1 MWQLKFEIRHKL
13 LLNTPTSKV
22 ENFTMVKRMNYLLV
36 NISPKATCYCLLLG
50 VMTLIASACSSTTE
64 SNTSQTIDV
73 PTTSSHKIA
82 IVNASG
88 NVINAIK
95 YRPCGASDGRYQ
107 YLTGNLRPNEKLS
120 VNIYSQCVDLIA
132 TNAFKKNLVDVKN
145 VDLKQIKTW
154 TIK

>member
-1 MWQLKFEIRHKL
+1 
-13 LLNTPTSKV
+13 
-22 ENFTMVKRMNYLLV
+22 MVKRMNYLLC
-36 NISPKATCYCLLLG
+36 NITPKATWYCLLFG
-50 VMTLIASACSSTTE
+50 VMAIISSACSSTTE
-64 SNTSQTIDV
+64 SNTSQTIDA
-73 PTTSSHKIA
+73 PMRNSHKIA
-82 IVNASG
+82 IVNESG

-145 VDLKQIKTW
+145 VDLTQIKTW

>member
-1 MWQLKFEIRHKL
+1 MAKHMNSFLI
-13 LLNTPTSKV
+13 NI
-22 ENFTMVKRMNYLLV
+22 NF
-36 NISPKATCYCLLLG
+36 KAAWYCLLFG
-50 VMTLIASACSSTTE
+50 TMAVIASACSNTTE
-64 SNTSQTIDV
+64 SSMSQTTDV

-82 IVNASG
+82 IVNESG

>member
-1 MWQLKFEIRHKL
+1 MNKRFFNLVTSNKTKYLWSSL
-13 LLNTPTSKV
+13 LIGAITV
-22 ENFTMVKRMNYLLV
+22 
-36 NISPKATCYCLLLG
+36 IS
-50 VMTLIASACSSTTE
+50 SACSSTSETD
-64 SNTSQTIDV
+64 TTQTTDAQ
-73 PTTSSHKIA
+73 TTTSHKIA

-95 YRPCGASDGRYQ
+95 YRPCGTGDGRYQ

-120 VNIYSQCVDLIA
+120 INIYSQCVDLIA

-145 VDLKQIKTW
+145 VDLNKIKTW

>member
-1 MWQLKFEIRHKL
+1 MAKHMNSFLI
-13 LLNTPTSKV
+13 NI
-22 ENFTMVKRMNYLLV
+22 NF
-36 NISPKATCYCLLLG
+36 KAAWYCLLFG
-50 VMTLIASACSSTTE
+50 TMAVIASACSNTTE
-64 SNTSQTIDV
+64 SSMSQTTDV

-82 IVNASG
+82 IVNESG

-132 TNAFKKNLVDVKN
+132 TNAFKKNMVDVKN

>member
-1 MWQLKFEIRHKL
+1 MAKHMNSFLI
-13 LLNTPTSKV
+13 NI
-22 ENFTMVKRMNYLLV
+22 NF
-36 NISPKATCYCLLLG
+36 KAAWYCLLFG
-50 VMTLIASACSSTTE
+50 TMAVIASACSNTTE
-64 SNTSQTIDV
+64 SIISQTTDV

-82 IVNASG
+82 IVNESG

-120 VNIYSQCVDLIA
+120 VNIYSQCIDLIA

>member
-1 MWQLKFEIRHKL
+1 MANRKNLF
-13 LLNTPTSKV
+13 P
-22 ENFTMVKRMNYLLV
+22 FT
-36 NISPKATCYCLLLG
+36 ITPKATWYYLWFG
-50 VMTLIASACSSTTE
+50 VMAIIASACSSTTE
-64 SNTSQTIDV
+64 SNMSQTIDV
-73 PTTSSHKIA
+73 PTASSHKIA
-82 IVNASG
+82 IVNESG

-120 VNIYSQCVDLIA
+120 VNIYSQCVDLLA

>member
-1 MWQLKFEIRHKL
+1 
-13 LLNTPTSKV
+13 
-22 ENFTMVKRMNYLLV
+22 MVKRMNYLLV
-36 NISPKATCYCLLLG
+36 NISPKATCYCLLLS
-50 VMTLIASACSSTTE
+50 VMTIVASACSGTTE
-64 SNTSQTIDV
+64 SNISQTIDV

-82 IVNASG
+82 IVNESG

-120 VNIYSQCVDLIA
+120 VNIYSQCIDLIA

>member
-1 MWQLKFEIRHKL
+1 MWHLNFEIRHTL
-13 LLNTPTSKV
+13 LLKNRNEKV
-22 ENFTMVKRMNYLLV
+22 ENVTMAKHMYSFLLKI
-36 NISPKATCYCLLLG
+36 NFKAAWYCLLFSTIA
-50 VMTLIASACSSTTE
+50 VIASACGSTSE
-64 SNTSQTIDV
+64 SNMSQTTDA
-73 PTTSSHKIA
+73 PTTTSHKIA
-82 IVNASG
+82 IVNESG

-95 YRPCGASDGRYQ
+95 YKPCGASDSRYQ

-120 VNIYSQCVDLIA
+120 INIYSQCVDLIA